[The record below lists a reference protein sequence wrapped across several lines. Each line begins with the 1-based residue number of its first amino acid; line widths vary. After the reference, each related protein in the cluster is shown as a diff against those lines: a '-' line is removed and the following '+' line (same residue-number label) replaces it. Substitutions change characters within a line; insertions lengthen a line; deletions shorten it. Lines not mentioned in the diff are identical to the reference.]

1 MAFYKKAISNIQ
13 MNEIV
18 EIIVDKTCEKCG
30 ATLNMLKT
38 RHGDIEC
45 HKCGYVN
52 SISEN
57 NNV

>member
-1 MAFYKKAISNIQ
+1 